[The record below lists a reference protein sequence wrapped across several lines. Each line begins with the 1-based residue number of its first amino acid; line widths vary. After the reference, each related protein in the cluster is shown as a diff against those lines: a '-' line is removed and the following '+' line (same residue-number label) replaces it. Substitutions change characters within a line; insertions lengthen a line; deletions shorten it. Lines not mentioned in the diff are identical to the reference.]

1 MGHSG
6 RQLAVQLHVNASR
19 PVGQNRGIPPCKL
32 NLQTELSFSRSIRSS
47 RLKHWRLRR
56 EYAAC
61 PQRRIFLGLLCSGY
75 PIEERKKVCF
85 SLSRRRLQ
93 WRHWC
98 SRSRQ
103 SFTLVWEKQMP
114 RGEERG
120 RGYVKRYRKLPSH
133 SSTQLVCNWLCHTC
147 VCIMQTYAN
156 IIDEPSSLFIKVS
169 TPPASRYR
177 MYHRR

>member
-85 SLSRRRLQ
+85 SPLEETFAVAALALSVPAVFHLG
-93 WRHWC
+93 
-98 SRSRQ
+98 
-103 SFTLVWEKQMP
+103 L
-114 RGEERG
+114 GETNAKG
-120 RGYVKRYRKLPSH
+120 RGTRERLCQTISKITFSQQYSTGVQLAVSH
-133 SSTQLVCNWLCHTC
+133 LRLHH
-147 VCIMQTYAN
+147 AN
-156 IIDEPSSLFIKVS
+156 ICK
-169 TPPASRYR
+169 
-177 MYHRR
+177 HHG